1 MDIQI
6 AGRNIEVSNALRDR
20 IEKKL
25 GPILADYPRVESCRV
40 VLAIEK
46 FRNSASITVQGRD
59 KMHIEALDTSD
70 ENMYAAIDAA
80 ILRADKQLRR
90 SREKMLDRQKNRER
104 LVEAE
109 GTPPPPEAIR

>member
-6 AGRNIEVSNALRDR
+6 AGRNIEVSDALRGR
-20 IEKKL
+20 IEDKL
-25 GPILADYPRVESCRV
+25 GPVLDSYPRVESCHV
-40 VLAIEK
+40 VLAVEK
-46 FRNSASITVQGRD
+46 FRNTASITVQGRD
-59 KMHIEALDTSD
+59 KMHIEAVDVSD

-80 ILRADKQLRR
+80 VLRADKQLRR
-90 SREKMLDRQKNRER
+90 SREKMLDRQKARER